1 MAAPWMN
8 TPGDSVYSRQVGNAR
23 GAGPQRISPDSY
35 EAASNRDQ
43 AGYDRLLADRDRR
56 YQQVTGMINDFQ
68 STPNPFYEKNVFD
81 DPLFK
86 RMQRSNMDTSA
97 DDFNKLSSRVGSS
110 LASRGVKSGRANDA
124 LQFQAAEQVMR
135 DRMKADNDIA
145 KELKGL
151 YNQAGIARD
160 SILGSLMSANM
171 NYLANDEMPMYDYSA
186 DALDQKYMA
195 SLDEAIRA
203 SQQASEKAGNPLLD
217 TGIFGSDVNVRD
229 IMEAVSPLLAGRG

>member
-1 MAAPWMN
+1 MPPPGLDWFGNPTKSPLEGHLSSSTRLATPDPYQAAV
-8 TPGDSVYSRQVGNAR
+8 T
-23 GAGPQRISPDSY
+23 
-35 EAASNRDQ
+35 RDQ
-43 AGYDRLLADRDRR
+43 EGYERLLADRETR
-56 YQQVTGMINDFQ
+56 YGRVTDVINDFQ
-68 STPNPFYEKNVFD
+68 STPNSFYEKNVFD
-81 DPLFK
+81 DPLFQ
-86 RMQRSNMDTSA
+86 RIQRSNRDTSA
-97 DDFNKLSSRVGSS
+97 DDFNKLSSKVGSS

-160 SILGSLMSANM
+160 SILGSLLSANI
-171 NYLANDEMPMYDYSA
+171 NYIANDEMPMYDYSA

-217 TGIFGSDVNVRD
+217 TGIFGSDVNIRD
-229 IMEAVSPLLAGRG
+229 IMEAVTPFLAGRG